1 MKMYNLVY
9 KSNVLKSYKTRR
21 EAQQEL
27 DDRAS
32 LCYML
37 RVLPVEAYT
46 IAKGFINDK
55 SRRGRSRKQGSVSQL

>member
-1 MKMYNLVY
+1 MYNLVY
-9 KSNVLKSYKTRR
+9 KSNVLKSYKTKR

-55 SRRGRSRKQGSVSQL
+55 

>member
-1 MKMYNLVY
+1 LKMYNLVY
-9 KSNVLKSYKTRR
+9 KSNVLKSYKTKR

-46 IAKGFINDK
+46 IVKGFSNDK
-55 SRRGRSRKQGSVSQL
+55 SRRRRSRKQGAVPQL